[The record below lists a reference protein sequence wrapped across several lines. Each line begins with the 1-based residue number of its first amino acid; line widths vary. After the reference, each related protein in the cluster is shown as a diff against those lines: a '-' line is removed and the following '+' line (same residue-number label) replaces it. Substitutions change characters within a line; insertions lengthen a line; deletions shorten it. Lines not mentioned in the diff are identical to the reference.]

1 VVVVLVVVVVVV
13 MVVVV
18 AVVIRIMM
26 MIMTKTRLRA
36 GRSGVRFP
44 NGVRNF
50 SFLINALKLW
60 HTQTF
65 IKGDSG
71 IISVVKAVEA

>member
-1 VVVVLVVVVVVV
+1 
-13 MVVVV
+13 MVV
-18 AVVIRIMM
+18 RMM
-26 MIMTKTRLRA
+26 MTTTTTKKKMMTKTRLRA

-50 SFLINALKLW
+50 SFLINALKLLW

-65 IKGDSG
+65 IKGDTG
-71 IISVVKAVEA
+71 IISRGKAAEA